1 MDIKLLVY
9 VEPLIEASQPG
20 VRVWWLNFAA
30 QAIQLLLGPDI
41 DWKNHCRVVT
51 SDYLKQIAFGRPY
64 PKLGPDLS
72 AWQAFPKE
80 YTYAVSIRDC
90 WDMLRKDC
98 TATAKAWDEGHY
110 SETELSKTADF
121 MREKIGDFTPDLI
134 LTFSAVPFLQYAF
147 PDAVVLHQEAGLLSR
162 APYPY
167 TGYFDPIGMRHNS
180 SLRQFARELKSLEV
194 TAEVTEGLQA
204 FRRSFIEEC
213 LVPKSPFAGMKETL
227 QSKFDSI
234 WIWPNQSDMMA
245 GWHRDLPM
253 QNMWDMMTWVLDTAG
268 PKTGIILT
276 EHPSWELY
284 FSKERIDYWRA
295 MFPNFIYLENAWNI
309 CASTQYLLDIADGVI
324 ALTSSVGFQPLLW
337 RKKLVTLGETQ
348 FNDLA
353 DGVDLAQLDDI
364 AHQAWD
370 PQKDAQL
377 YWMLT
382 QFNVLHDHLY
392 DGPYLA
398 DFAGRC
404 LAAKQSKGAIDFAV
418 FQQSNP
424 PSKVMADLIAGC
436 SPNVPEMRVNS
447 PADLNLE
454 TYMDLARRGEV
465 H

>member
-1 MDIKLLVY
+1 MDIKLLIY
-9 VEPLIEASQPG
+9 IEPLIEAARPS
-20 VRVWWLNFAA
+20 VRVWWLKFAA
-30 QAIQLLLGPDI
+30 TAIQLLLGDDV
-41 DWKNHCRVVT
+41 DWQSQCRVIT
-51 SDYLKQIAFGRPY
+51 SDYLKKIAFGRSY
-64 PKLGPDLS
+64 PNAGPDLRE
-72 AWQAFPKE
+72 WEAFPAD
-80 YTYAVSIRDC
+80 YITGVSVREC
-90 WDMLRKDC
+90 WDMLGQDG
-98 TATAKAWDEGHY
+98 TSTAKAWDQGLY
-110 SETELSKTADF
+110 TDAELARTADF
-121 MREKIGDFTPDLI
+121 MCQKIGDFTPDII
-134 LTFSAVPFLQYAF
+134 LTFSAVPFLQHAF
-147 PDAVVLHQEAGLLSR
+147 PDALVLHQEAGMLSR

-167 TGYFDPIGMRHNS
+167 TGYFDPVGMRHNS
-180 SLRQFARELKSLEV
+180 SLRKFSADMKALEV
-194 TAEVTEGLQA
+194 TEEVEQGIQA
-204 FRRSFIEEC
+204 FRETFIEKC
-213 LVPKSPFAGMKETL
+213 LIPKSPFAALKEDL
-227 QSKFDSI
+227 RRKFDSI

-245 GWHRDLPM
+245 GWNRDLPM

-324 ALTSSVGFQPLLW
+324 ALTSSVGFQPLFW
-337 RKKLVTLGETQ
+337 KKKLITLGETQ

-353 DGVDLAQLDDI
+353 DATDLARLDDI

-382 QFNVLHDHLY
+382 HFNVLQDHLS
-392 DGPYLA
+392 GGMYLA
-398 DFAGRC
+398 DFAERC
-404 LAAKQSKGAIDFAV
+404 LAAKRRFGEVDFSV
-418 FQQSNP
+418 FQPSKP
-424 PSKVMADLIAGC
+424 ASKVMADLIAGC

-454 TYMDLARRGEV
+454 TYMDLARSGEV